1 MAGELVLAL
10 VLVAANGF
18 FVAVEFSVAR
28 LRPTQAQELLR
39 EGRPGAKSVAHAVDH
54 IDAYLS
60 ACQLGITMSSLGLGA
75 LGEPAFHDLL
85 KPVLGDAATIGGFG
99 LAAAVAFLIITT
111 LHVVVGELAPKSL
124 AIARTA
130 PVVLALAPPMRAF
143 YLSTKPLVDLFNS
156 MGNLLLKP
164 FGVPPASE
172 AGHQPHSEDELREL
186 LRESSREGL
195 IERGEQELSEAALV
209 FGDMRARE
217 VMKPRGEIDLV
228 LASDSP
234 RTIAERAIATGRTRL
249 PLCEPDRGLESA
261 VGVVNA
267 KDLLPLIFDEADGFD
282 VSRLAR
288 PLGHISESARVD
300 EVLREMRERR
310 VHLALVHDEHGT
322 VIGLLTMEDILEEL
336 VGEIE
341 DEFDPDRAELFQEQ
355 NGRLWVDGEA
365 PIRALAARLE
375 FELEGH
381 HETTVGGY
389 LSEQLARVPD
399 AGELVEC
406 HGHRFEILAVDET
419 RITEVA
425 IIGRTDQH
433 DESQHP

>member
-39 EGRPGAKSVAHAVDH
+39 EGRPGAKSVAHAVEH
-54 IDAYLS
+54 IDSYLS
-60 ACQLGITMSSLGLGA
+60 ACQLGITMASLGLGA

-85 KPVLGDAATIGGFG
+85 EPILGDAATIGGFG

-130 PVVLALAPPMRAF
+130 PVVLALAPPKRAF
-143 YLSTKPLVDLFNS
+143 YLSTKPLVDLFNA

-164 FGVPPASE
+164 FGVPSASE
-172 AGHQPHSEDELREL
+172 AGHQPHSEDELRQL

-195 IERGEQELSEAALV
+195 IEREEQELSEAALV

-217 VMKPRGEIDLV
+217 VMKPRGEIDMV
-228 LASDSP
+228 LTADSP

-267 KDLLPLIFDEADGFD
+267 KDLLPLIFEEAESID
-282 VSRLAR
+282 VSGLAR
-288 PLGHISESARVD
+288 PLAHVSESARVD
-300 EVLREMRERR
+300 EVLREMRENPRR
-310 VHLALVHDEHGT
+310 GYDPLLVKALINVTGVFPVGT
-322 VIGLLTMEDILEEL
+322 CGILDNHEL
-336 VGEIE
+336 VVVTARNPDPKKLHQPHVKIICDELGVMLAKPITVDLSEI
-341 DEFDPDRAELFQEQ
+341 DPHTGRPKRAIVKTVDPDKY
-355 NGRLWVDGEA
+355 G
-365 PIRALAARLE
+365 IR
-375 FELEGH
+375 
-381 HETTVGGY
+381 
-389 LSEQLARVPD
+389 
-399 AGELVEC
+399 
-406 HGHRFEILAVDET
+406 
-419 RITEVA
+419 VA
-425 IIGRTDQH
+425 DYFV
-433 DESQHP
+433 

>member
-1 MAGELVLAL
+1 MAGGVALAV
-10 VLVAANGF
+10 VLVAVNGF

-39 EGRPGAKSVAHAVDH
+39 EGRPGSKSVAHAVDH

-60 ACQLGITMSSLGLGA
+60 ACQLGITMASLGLGA

-85 KPVLGDAATIGGFG
+85 EPILGDGATIAGFG
-99 LAAAVAFLIITT
+99 LAGAVAFLIITT

-130 PVVLALAPPMRAF
+130 PVVLALAPPMRVF
-143 YLSTKPLVDLFNS
+143 YLSTKPLVDLFNA

-217 VMKPRGEIDLV
+217 VMKPRGDIDLV
-228 LASDSP
+228 VTSDAP
-234 RTIAERAIATGRTRL
+234 RTIAERAVATGRTRM
-249 PLCEPDRGLESA
+249 PLCEPDGGLEEA

-267 KDLLPLIFDEADGFD
+267 KDLLPLIFDEAGGVD

-288 PLGHISESARVD
+288 PLAHIAESARVD
-300 EVLREMRERR
+300 KVLREMRERR

-322 VIGLLTMEDILEEL
+322 VVGLLTMEDILEEL

-341 DEFDPDRAELFQEQ
+341 DEFDPDRADLFREQ
-355 NGRLWVDGEA
+355 DEYLWVNGEA
-365 PIRALAARLE
+365 PVRALAARLG

-399 AGELVEC
+399 PGELVEC
-406 HGHRFEILAVDET
+406 HNHRFEILEVDET
-419 RITEVA
+419 RITELAVL
-425 IIGRTDQH
+425 GPTNQDGELQNR
-433 DESQHP
+433 

>member
-1 MAGELVLAL
+1 
-10 VLVAANGF
+10 
-18 FVAVEFSVAR
+18 
-28 LRPTQAQELLR
+28 
-39 EGRPGAKSVAHAVDH
+39 VAHAVEH
-54 IDAYLS
+54 IDSYLS
-60 ACQLGITMSSLGLGA
+60 ACQLGITMASLGLGA

-85 KPVLGDAATIGGFG
+85 EPVLGDAATIGGFG
-99 LAAAVAFLIITT
+99 LAAAGAFLIITT
-111 LHVVVGELAPKSL
+111 LHVVVGELSPKSL

-143 YLSTKPLVDLFNS
+143 YLSTKPLVDLFNA

-172 AGHQPHSEDELREL
+172 AGHQPHSEDELRQL

-195 IERGEQELSEAALV
+195 IEREEQELSEAALV
-209 FGDMRARE
+209 FGDTRARE

-228 LASDSP
+228 LTTDSP

-249 PLCEPDRGLESA
+249 PLCEPDRRLESA

-267 KDLLPLIFDEADGFD
+267 KDLLPLIFEDTESID

-288 PLGHISESARVD
+288 PLAHVSESARVD

-341 DEFDPDRAELFQEQ
+341 DEFDPDRAELFHDQ
-355 NGRLWVDGEA
+355 NGRLWVNGEA
-365 PIRALAARLE
+365 PIRALAARLD

-389 LSEQLARVPD
+389 LSEQLARVPET
-399 AGELVEC
+399 GELVEC

-425 IIGRTDQH
+425 VLGRTGQD
-433 DESQHP
+433 DEQRP

>member
-1 MAGELVLAL
+1 MAGQLLLAL

-39 EGRPGAKSVAHAVDH
+39 QGKPGAKSVAHAVDH
-54 IDAYLS
+54 IDSYLS
-60 ACQLGITMSSLGLGA
+60 ACQLGITMASLGLGA

-85 KPVLGDAATIGGFG
+85 EPVLGDAATIGGFG
-99 LAAAVAFLIITT
+99 LAGALAFLIITT
-111 LHVVVGELAPKSL
+111 LHVVVGELSPKSL

-143 YLSTKPLVDLFNS
+143 YLSTKPLVDLFNA

-172 AGHQPHSEDELREL
+172 AGHQPHSEDELRAL

-195 IERGEQELSEAALV
+195 IERDEQELSEAALV
-209 FGDMRARE
+209 FGQTRARD

-228 LASDSP
+228 LTTDSP
-234 RTIAERAIATGRTRL
+234 GTIAERAIETGRTRM
-249 PLCEPDRGLESA
+249 PICEPDGGLESA
-261 VGVVNA
+261 VGAVNA
-267 KDLLPLIFDEADGFD
+267 KDLLPLIYEDPQDLE
-282 VSRLAR
+282 VSKLTR
-288 PLGHISESARVD
+288 PLAHISESARVD
-300 EVLREMRERR
+300 EVLREMREGR

-322 VIGLLTMEDILEEL
+322 VIGLLTLEDILEEL

-341 DEFDPDRAELFQEQ
+341 DEFDADRAKLFHEAE
-355 NGRLWVDGEA
+355 GRLCVDGQA
-365 PIRALAARLE
+365 PIRALAARLN
-375 FELEGH
+375 FQLEEH
-381 HETTVGGY
+381 HETTLGGY
-389 LSEQLARVPD
+389 LSEQLARVPEV
-399 AGELVEC
+399 GEVVEV
-406 HGHRFEILAVDET
+406 HGRRLEIRGVEET

-425 IIGRTDQH
+425 VLGEAGQET
-433 DESQHP
+433 EETS

>member
-10 VLVAANGF
+10 FLVLANGF

-39 EGRPGAKSVAHAVDH
+39 QGKPGAKSVVHAVDH

-60 ACQLGITMSSLGLGA
+60 GCQLGITMASLGLGA
-75 LGEPAFHDLL
+75 IGEPVFHDLL
-85 KPVLGDAATIGGFG
+85 EPVLGDAATIGGFG
-99 LAAAVAFLIITT
+99 LAAALAFLVITT
-111 LHVVVGELAPKSL
+111 LHVVVGELSPKSL

-143 YLSTKPLVDLFNS
+143 YLSTKPLVDLFNA

-186 LRESSREGL
+186 LRESRRGGL
-195 IERGEQELSEAALV
+195 IERDEQELSDAALV
-209 FGDMRARE
+209 FGDTRARE

-228 LASDSP
+228 LTTDSP

-249 PLCEPDRGLESA
+249 PLCEPEGGVESA
-261 VGVVNA
+261 VGAVNA
-267 KDLLPLIFDEADGFD
+267 KDLLPLIFDDAQRLE

-288 PLGHISESARVD
+288 PLAHISESARVD
-300 EVLREMRERR
+300 EVLRKMREER

-341 DEFDPDRAELFQEQ
+341 DEFDPDRTELFHEED
-355 NGRLWVDGEA
+355 GRLCVDGQT
-365 PIRALAARLE
+365 PIRALAERLD
-375 FELEGH
+375 FELEGY

-389 LSEQLARVPD
+389 LSEQLARVP
-399 AGELVEC
+399 AIGEVVEC
-406 HGHRFEILAVDET
+406 HGHRFEILAVTET
-419 RITEVA
+419 QVTKVA
-425 IIGRTDQH
+425 VMPHAAREG
-433 DESQHP
+433 E